1 MISVADVYKGYDRA
15 GRLRRFDDRVEFSYL
30 VEYEGEPVASTL
42 PVTGGV
48 TAAPAGQ
55 LPPFFT
61 GLLPEG
67 RRLSALTRA
76 LKVSA
81 DDEMSLLVAVGA
93 DTVGDVRV
101 VPGGEPPVDPEPVVG
116 EDWNTVDLFDLFN
129 RSLGDAYDRSAI
141 PGIQPKLSGK
151 MISFPVAGMSGPV
164 IVKLDPP
171 EYPRLTANEA
181 AILAVAD
188 QAGGFAVP
196 KRLVV
201 SDSGGA
207 AGLVVSRFD
216 RAAISEGI
224 RRFPVEDGC
233 QVAGRYPADKYSLDT
248 VAVIEALAG
257 QCAAPPVARLQLLE
271 RFLLSYLVG
280 DGDLHAKNLAIWRA
294 PSGLWEPAPVYD
306 LVCTAVYG
314 DTTLAAPLNG
324 STAVHELGRRRFL
337 AVGTALG
344 IPEAAVA
351 RMLDRRVPVIAGL
364 AADALEGSA
373 FAGFSSLSKVKR
385 FTSRRAERLL
395 D

>member
-1 MISVADVYKGYDRA
+1 MISVADVYKGNDRV

-30 VEYEGEPVASTL
+30 GGYEGEPVASTL
-42 PVTGGV
+42 PLTGRATV
-48 TAAPAGQ
+48 APAGQ

-93 DTVGDVRV
+93 DTVGDIRV
-101 VPGGEPPVDPEPVVG
+101 VPEGEPAVDPEPVVG
-116 EDWNTVDLFDLFN
+116 EDWNAVDLLELFN
-129 RSLGDAYDRSAI
+129 RSLGDAYDRTAI

-151 MISFPVAGMSGPV
+151 MISFPVAGASGAV

-171 EYPRLTANEA
+171 EYPHLTVNEA
-181 AILAVAD
+181 AMLAVAD

-196 KRLVV
+196 ERLVV
-201 SDSGGA
+201 SDSVGTP
-207 AGLVVSRFD
+207 GLVVSRFD
-216 RAAISEGI
+216 RVATPERIH
-224 RRFPVEDGC
+224 RLPVEDGC

-257 QCAAPPVARLQLLE
+257 PCSAPPVVRLQLLE

-314 DTTLAAPLNG
+314 DTTLAAPLHG
-324 STAVHELGRRRFL
+324 STEVHELGRRRFL

-344 IPEAAVA
+344 IPEAAVL
-351 RMLDRRVPVIAGL
+351 RMLDRRVPAIARL
-364 AADALEGSA
+364 VAEALEGSA

-395 D
+395 G